1 MTTIVLLRKLRKLR
15 KLMAGA
21 AATLTALTVSGL
33 CHADQTNILP
43 NTQVTPDPVCLSA
56 NPSYPETCLPTS
68 WFTEKSSSISL
79 TYAYGTDSDNQAYID
94 VSIANSG
101 AGGFLNLY
109 LQRPVVN
116 IAQGAT
122 YTVSATARMVSGS
135 TSAGTRISAY
145 VPNNQIGQPGAN
157 VQPLGSIDSR
167 LSYTYQSGI
176 LISGQ
181 LPTMLR
187 PMIGFWDV
195 AANSNL
201 TVRIKAPSL
210 TSNPPITKVN
220 ILPLTYT
227 TPAVAPGKVIKLT
240 VNFLSRPLPLPI
252 GATSVASILTLFDA
266 QGVRV
271 REFVKKPGTT
281 FGPLPAFG
289 PYAWGAKTDPWQWTL
304 PTDVPPA
311 RYSIRWKLVYLSAS
325 GAVITSQSPSLTAGP
340 GVATVPPLGVTG
352 YSTYQV
358 GTLTVDPAAGIY
370 VGQHFH
376 RTPGN
381 SQGDS
386 ANRTG
391 EPVLVPYHFVRTHD
405 NGAAGGTQ
413 WWVGR
418 KTLCEQQTPGQ
429 CAALSDYAWGDLDAF
444 ANYHSPT
451 GQKKLLITFFGSPRW
466 ASARP
471 SEVSAY
477 CDASSVYRCGG
488 LFAEPTPAL
497 MSAYRQ
503 MVIDTVTRYRDKTF
517 GVECWNE
524 PAFDTHGTAAS
535 NSFFSGTPTQL
546 ADICK
551 TIYTATKSV
560 DATIPVY
567 CPQAPSPAWM
577 TGVLTARTSQNEP
590 IHQFCDVVGAHV
602 YSAYG
607 NDTSGNAYGAGR
619 LGEAVAQMRLATNR
633 LQLRKPL
640 AITEW
645 GIDRTAYDLNSQA
658 RGDLMYQ
665 TIATAQELGISLIGI
680 YSYDDRY
687 GGIWRGGWDLTDS
700 AQDPRIYDNTTAA
713 RVNTAVTELGRFLG
727 R

>member
-1 MTTIVLLRKLRKLR
+1 MTTMILLRKLRR
-15 KLMAGA
+15 SMACA
-21 AATLTALTVSGL
+21 AAILTASTVFGL
-33 CHADQTNILP
+33 SHADQTNILP

-56 NPSYPETCLPTS
+56 NPSYPETCLPAS

-94 VSIANSG
+94 VNIANSG
-101 AGGFLNLY
+101 GGGFLNLY
-109 LQRPVVN
+109 FQRPVVN

-135 TSAGTRISAY
+135 TSASARISAY
-145 VPNNQIGQPGAN
+145 VPNNQIGQPGAA

-176 LISGQ
+176 LVNGQ

-187 PMIGFWDV
+187 PMIGFWGV

-210 TSNPPITKVN
+210 TSDPPITNVN

-227 TPAVAPGKVIKLT
+227 TLAVAPGKVIKLT
-240 VNFLSRPLPLPI
+240 VNLLSRPLTLPT
-252 GATSVASILTLFDA
+252 GAASVTSLLALFDA
-266 QGVRV
+266 QGNRV

-281 FGPLPAFG
+281 FGPIPTFG

-304 PTDVPPA
+304 PSDLPA
-311 RYSIRWKLVYLSAS
+311 AAYSIRWELAYLTAS
-325 GAVITSQSPSLTAGP
+325 GVVISSQRPQLVAGP
-340 GVATVPPLGVTG
+340 GVATVPPLGASG
-352 YSTYQV
+352 YATYEI

-381 SQGDS
+381 SSGDS

-391 EPVLVPYHFVRTHD
+391 ERVLVPYHFVRTHD

-413 WWVGR
+413 WWMGS

-429 CAALSDYAWGDLDAF
+429 CAALSDYAWSDFDAF

-471 SEVSAY
+471 GEASAY
-477 CDASSVYRCGG
+477 CDASNVSRCGG
-488 LFAEPTPAL
+488 LFAEPSPAL
-497 MSAYRQ
+497 LAAYRQ

-524 PAFDTHGTAAS
+524 PAFDTNGNAAS
-535 NSFFSGTPTQL
+535 NSFFSGTPTKL

-551 TIYTATKSV
+551 AIYTATKSV

-567 CPQAPSPAWM
+567 CPQAPSPAWLSS
-577 TGVLTARTSQNEP
+577 VLTARTSQNEP
-590 IHQFCDVVGAHV
+590 IYQFCDVVGAHV

-607 NDTSGNAYGAGR
+607 TDTSGKAYSASQ
-619 LGEAVAQMRLATNR
+619 LGEAVAQMRRVTNQ

-645 GIDRTAYDLNSQA
+645 GIDRTVYDLNSQA

-665 TIATAQELGISLIGI
+665 TLATAQELGISLIGI

-687 GGIWRGGWDLTDS
+687 GGIWRGGWDLTDA

-713 RVNTAVTELGRFLG
+713 RVNAAVAELGRLLG